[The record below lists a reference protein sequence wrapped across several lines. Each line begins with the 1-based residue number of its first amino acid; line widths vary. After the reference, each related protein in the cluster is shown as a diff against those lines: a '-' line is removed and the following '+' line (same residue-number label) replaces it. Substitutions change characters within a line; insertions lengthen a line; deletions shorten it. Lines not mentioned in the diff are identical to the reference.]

1 MEASEAMVT
10 DEDRKAAGAVA
21 VLPEMR
27 ELILAGRADHHAEP
41 FAAHRIAA
49 LEEAAGVA
57 DRVCPPIIED
67 DFDAG
72 LESASDR
79 IATAIRALKEKND
92 GRHD

>member
-1 MEASEAMVT
+1 MVT
-10 DEDRKAAGAVA
+10 DEDRKAAAAIA

-57 DRVCPPIIED
+57 EGIYCDGDWLSRD
-67 DFDAG
+67 DA
-72 LESASDR
+72 ANV